1 MADRYICI
9 HGHFYQPPRENPWL
23 EAIEVQESAHPYHD
37 WNKRITAECYA
48 PNATSRILDEQ
59 GRILGM
65 VNNYAKINFNFGPTL
80 LAWIEKNASKVYE
93 AILEADKE
101 SQASYS
107 GHGSAIAQA
116 YNHMILPLANR
127 RDKETQIQWGVRDF
141 EYRFGRKPE
150 GMWLPETAVDLESLE
165 ILAEKGIRFTILA
178 RHQAKRFRSV
188 GEKNWK
194 DVKESHIDPTRAYT
208 LRLPSG
214 KTIALFF
221 YDGAVSRAVAFE
233 GLLSSG
239 EAFVQRL
246 MGGFSEKG
254 AGNQLVHIATDGE
267 SYGHHHR
274 FGDMALAY
282 ALNVI
287 ESKNLARLTNYGEY
301 LEKNPPAH
309 EVEIFE
315 NTSWSCP
322 HGVERWRGNCGCHS
336 GAHPGWNQEW
346 RLFLRDTL
354 DWLRDAVSP
363 AYEAHGKKFLKEPWE
378 ARDDYIEV
386 ILARSPASRESF
398 LGRRA
403 ARALSEEEACA
414 ALKLLELQRHAMLM
428 YTSCGWFFDE
438 LSGIET
444 IQVIQYAAR
453 VLQLA
458 QESFG
463 EDLEAA
469 FLERL
474 ERAKSNIP
482 TEKDGRAVYERYI
495 RPAKADLMK
504 VGAHYAMSSL
514 FKDYDEHVEVYCYK
528 VDREDYQLLRAGKAT
543 LAVGKA
549 TLATEITTEW
559 SVICFAVLHL
569 GDHNMTCGVRKF
581 ETAETYQSMV
591 KQISGAFDAA
601 DFPETIRLLDKHFQK
616 EIYSLKSL
624 FRNEQSEI
632 LDLILESILSNAEA
646 VYRDLYEDH
655 VPIIRFL
662 TESGSPI
669 PRALQFATEFVLHA
683 DLLRAFQEERIDPEH
698 IRQLLEAAKMA
709 GMTVKGD
716 GLEFALRKN
725 LERMAEG
732 LSESPLDM
740 ARVETLDSAL
750 TLLSEVPFQVNIWT
764 VQNVCYDLLHTVY
777 PDQRR
782 KADSGER
789 DADEW
794 VNRFRALCQK
804 TYLKMPSG

>member
-1 MADRYICI
+1 MERYICI

-48 PNATSRILDEQ
+48 PNSASRILDEQ
-59 GRILGM
+59 GRILRM
-65 VNNYAKINFNFGPTL
+65 VNNYAKISFNFGPNL
-80 LAWIEKNASKVYE
+80 LTWMEKNAPKVYE

-101 SQASYS
+101 SQTSYS

-116 YNHMILPLANR
+116 YNHMVLPLANR
-127 RDKETQIQWGVRDF
+127 RDKETQIQWGIRDF
-141 EYRFGRKPE
+141 EHRFGRKPE

-178 RHQAKRFRSV
+178 QHQAKRFRSV
-188 GEKNWK
+188 GDRNWR
-194 DVKESHIDPTRAYT
+194 DVKDGHIDPTRAYT

-214 KTIALFF
+214 QSIALFF

-239 EAFVQRL
+239 ESFVQRL
-246 MGGFSEKG
+246 MGGFSQKG
-254 AGNQLVHIATDGE
+254 SGNQLVHIATDGE

-282 ALNVI
+282 ALDVV

-301 LEKNPPAH
+301 LEKNPPTH
-309 EVEIFE
+309 EVEILE

-346 RLFLRDTL
+346 RIFLRDTL

-378 ARDDYIEV
+378 ARDEYIEV
-386 ILARSPASRESF
+386 ILDRSPVSRESF

-403 ARALSEEEACA
+403 AGALSEEEACA

-428 YTSCGWFFDE
+428 YTSCGWYFDE
-438 LSGIET
+438 LSGIEA
-444 IQVIQYAAR
+444 IQVIQYAGR

-463 EDLEAA
+463 EDLEPA

-482 TEKDGRAVYERYI
+482 TEKEGRAIYERYV

-514 FKDYDEHVEVYCYK
+514 FKDYNEHVNVYCYK
-528 VDREDYQLLRAGKAT
+528 VDQEDYQVLRAGKAM

-549 TLATEITTEW
+549 RLASEITTEW
-559 SVICFAVLHL
+559 DVICFAVLHL
-569 GDHNMTCGVRKF
+569 GDHNMTCGVRRF
-581 ETAETYQSMV
+581 ENEEAYQSML
-591 KQISGAFDAA
+591 KQVSGTFDAA
-601 DFPETIRLLDKHFQK
+601 DFPETIRLLDKHFEK
-616 EIYSLKSL
+616 ALYSLKSL

-632 LDLILESILSNAEA
+632 LGLVLESSLSEAES
-646 VYRDLYEDH
+646 VYRHLYEDH
-655 VPIIRFL
+655 APMIRFL
-662 TESGSPI
+662 TESGSAI
-669 PRALQFATEFVLHA
+669 PQALQFAAQFVLQA
-683 DLLRAFQEERIDPEH
+683 DLHRAFEEEEIDQGRV
-698 IRQLLEAAKMA
+698 RQLLEAAKMS
-709 GMTVKGD
+709 GIVVKGD
-716 GLEFALRKN
+716 GLEFALRRN

-740 ARVETLDSAL
+740 ERLERLSSAL
-750 TLLSEVPFQVNIWT
+750 GVLSELPFQVNIWT
-764 VQNVCYDLLHTVY
+764 VQNVCYHILHAVY
-777 PDQRR
+777 PQEHTNAETGTKDAEAWVR
-782 KADSGER
+782 SFTTLCER
-789 DADEW
+789 LSLR
-794 VNRFRALCQK
+794 V
-804 TYLKMPSG
+804 S